1 MDVLVVLGTT
11 SAWVYGVVLM
21 FMGHMEAHELEMETG
36 INSEI
41 ALRI

>member
-21 FMGHMEAHELEMETG
+21 FMGHMEAHEMEMETDV
-36 INSEI
+36 NAEI
-41 ALRI
+41 AMGI